1 MLTNY
6 NDQIKENQIE
16 GKEYLGY
23 TLRLLPQKRRFW
35 EHGHVQ
41 DREKDTTMG
50 REESTCGVVPAGA
63 TQPQKRA
70 YEYWPMLD
78 RQPTGS
84 CPLLFCL

>member
-16 GKEYLGY
+16 GKGYLGY

-41 DREKDTTMG
+41 G
-50 REESTCGVVPAGA
+50 RETDPEDGV
-63 TQPQKRA
+63 KK
-70 YEYWPMLD
+70 M
-78 RQPTGS
+78 
-84 CPLLFCL
+84 

>member
-16 GKEYLGY
+16 GKGYLGY

-41 DREKDTTMG
+41 DRETDP
-50 REESTCGVVPAGA
+50 EDGV
-63 TQPQKRA
+63 KK
-70 YEYWPMLD
+70 M
-78 RQPTGS
+78 
-84 CPLLFCL
+84 